1 MEAERSGG
9 RILVDALALN
19 GVDTVY
25 CVPGES
31 FLAALDAFVDK
42 PQIQVIACRHES
54 AAANM
59 ADAYGKLTGRPGI
72 CFVTRGPGATHA
84 SVGIHT
90 AMQDSTPLLLFV
102 GQVARGMT
110 GREAFQEIDV
120 PRVFDGLAKWAVT
133 IDDTARIPEIVARA
147 FETALSGRPG
157 PVVIAL
163 PEDMLRERAVV
174 ADAPPARATQAQP
187 SDSDLARLHELLA
200 RAERPL
206 VVLGG
211 SGWTEPARDAMRR
224 FLERNALPAVASFRR
239 QTLLDNRSPSYV
251 GDMGVGVNPAL
262 AERVKAADLIIAA
275 GARLGE
281 MPTSGY
287 TLLDI
292 PRPKQRLVHVHAD
305 ANELGRVYHADLAIN
320 ASPANFA
327 LALETLAPLAQP
339 RWAAW
344 TADARADYEQNLTSP
359 PRGALD
365 LAEVVRTLS
374 ATLPGDAIV
383 CNGAGN
389 HTAWVHRFYQY
400 KGFDTQLAPTSGAMG
415 YGVPAAI
422 AAKLRY
428 PERTVV
434 AVAGDGCFL
443 MTGQELATA
452 VQYAA
457 AIVVL
462 VVNNAMYGTIRM
474 HQERAYPGRVIATDL
489 VNPDFVAYARSFG
502 AYGER
507 VERTSD
513 FAAAF
518 ERATRAGVPA
528 LLELIVDPGDI
539 TPRTT
544 LAAIRE
550 SSARLAAD

>member
-42 PQIQVIACRHES
+42 PQIQVVACRHES

-102 GQVARGMT
+102 GQVARGML

-120 PRVFDGLAKWAVT
+120 PAVFGGLAKWAVT

-187 SDSDLARLHELLA
+187 SDADLARLHELLA

-251 GDMGVGVNPAL
+251 GDMGVGINPAL

-327 LALETLAPLAQP
+327 LALETLAPLEQRP
-339 RWAAW
+339 WAGW
-344 TADARADYEQNLTSP
+344 TAGARADYEQNLTSP
-359 PRGALD
+359 SRGALD

-374 ATLPGDAIV
+374 ATLPGNAIV

-428 PERTVV
+428 PERIVV

-452 VQYAA
+452 VQYGA

-489 VNPDFVAYARSFG
+489 VNPDFVGYARSFG